1 MFNAFP
7 YGDVKQREKG
17 AFRGYIRTGIPGPAG
32 KHNPGEQGRRL
43 YLS

>member
-7 YGDVKQREKG
+7 YDYDNQREKG